1 MVLFVNRLGK
11 RLTQEING
19 DGGSSDGLLYCW
31 SDGLKVAMKGMRVGL
46 LKVLLCKFS
55 CKTLKQIQR
64 AGDIPRILTLH
75 NKTVN
80 KR

>member
-1 MVLFVNRLGK
+1 
-11 RLTQEING
+11 
-19 DGGSSDGLLYCW
+19 
-31 SDGLKVAMKGMRVGL
+31 MKGMRVGL
-46 LKVLLCKFS
+46 LTVLLCKLS
-55 CKTLKQIQR
+55 CKRLKQIQR

>member
-1 MVLFVNRLGK
+1 
-11 RLTQEING
+11 
-19 DGGSSDGLLYCW
+19 
-31 SDGLKVAMKGMRVGL
+31 MKGMRVGL
-46 LKVLLCKFS
+46 LTFLLYKLS
-55 CKTLKQIQR
+55 CKRLKQIQR

>member
-1 MVLFVNRLGK
+1 
-11 RLTQEING
+11 
-19 DGGSSDGLLYCW
+19 
-31 SDGLKVAMKGMRVGL
+31 MKGMRVGL
-46 LKVLLCKFS
+46 LTVLLCKLS

-75 NKTVN
+75 IKTVN